1 MAIKTQRLYYMARNM
16 RTGLSDVTADVY
28 KDGVSTPVDTDVNLS
43 ELDDTNTPGL
53 YILELTDTALNGYG
67 GVGTYVAHINSA
79 SRNAPAT
86 VKFEVLANDNDD
98 LMVKLL
104 AMEAKI
110 DTLQAG
116 QTAMQSD
123 VTSIKATVED
133 SNSVLNDG
141 NIGNA
146 NLKALIEQVIS
157 AVSSVQNNTRF
168 VGVVPARMVV
178 PATPATTNTY
188 RVDIRLFD
196 NEGNPED
203 PDTDQ
208 IQVSVANESGTDR
221 TNLLQGYTS
230 GPVNAIKDG
239 VGIYYIDVNIADTSA
254 LEQLRFTFDYAE
266 TNDSVT
272 VNQSHPRMSE
282 TVVEAEAS
290 GLALQA
296 TLLDVL
302 TDTADMQPKTST
314 ILNMVND
321 VTSGLPALKAL
332 IDIVD
337 SVADANNAELTSAS
351 HGLSAIKAVV
361 DAGATQ
367 VSVDAINT
375 ALTNDVK
382 GAGFDN
388 TTDSLKEISDRTY
401 FGGQAI

>member
-86 VKFEVLANDNDD
+86 VKFEVLAKDNDD